1 MYEKNVKKIDRYFMQ
16 VMKKV
21 SKKKIQIFQTD
32 YEKSVIFFTNISK
45 YKEKKKKEKKI
56 EREENYAPTAFS
68 PAVLFR

>member
-1 MYEKNVKKIDRYFMQ
+1 MQ

-21 SKKKIQIFQTD
+21 SKKIQIFQTD

-68 PAVLFR
+68 HAVLFR